1 MIFVDIL
8 VVKSFVEIWRIW
20 ISVIIDVIDI
30 CGVVMIWIRVVFV
43 NIFFVI
49 FIVKFLIIL
58 VWIFIDFIEISI
70 MFVVRW

>member
-1 MIFVDIL
+1 MIFIDIL
-8 VVKSFVEIWRIW
+8 VVWSFVEIWRIW

-58 VWIFIDFIEISI
+58 VWIFVDFIEISI

>member
-1 MIFVDIL
+1 MIFIDIL

-58 VWIFIDFIEISI
+58 VWIFVDFIEISI